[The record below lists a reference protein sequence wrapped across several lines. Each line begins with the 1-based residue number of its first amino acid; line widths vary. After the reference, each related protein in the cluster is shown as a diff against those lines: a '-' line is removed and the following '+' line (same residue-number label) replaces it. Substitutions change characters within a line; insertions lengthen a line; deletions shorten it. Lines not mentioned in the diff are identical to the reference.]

1 MLQSP
6 MPRCCSPG
14 RLKNRV
20 LKEIMQKHVLEKIVF
35 RKEKTARFE
44 KFVLKKI
51 LFFNAKLDA

>member
-1 MLQSP
+1 
-6 MPRCCSPG
+6 
-14 RLKNRV
+14 
-20 LKEIMQKHVLEKIVF
+20 MQKHVLEKIVF